1 MNSDRK
7 LFANGSVSN
16 CGQSGRLSII
26 YGNRPAVAPAH
37 PDPLLAVLPRSK
49 ATQLCFNLVFC
60 CVVVA

>member
-26 YGNRPAVAPAH
+26 YGNRPAL
-37 PDPLLAVLPRSK
+37 DGLRR
-49 ATQLCFNLVFC
+49 VFKYIFDGNYPWGG
-60 CVVVA
+60 VSLIKDHLITRR